1 MVFENSEWI
10 WLSDSAC
17 ETNEYGEFL
26 CEFVL
31 PASAEITLRICAK
44 SDYAAFLNGEFA
56 GFNQYPDFPDEKI
69 YDEYSLK
76 AKKGKNMLAVSALS
90 KNYSTS
96 SHMANGKG
104 IIFEVFSCEKEV
116 ACSSVRVLSRLSKTY
131 ASGELPYVTTQLGMS
146 FSYDFRKEDDWKTGN
161 VKGFSE
167 SVVCD
172 IKRNF
177 APRPVRKLDTS
188 NIVPF
193 ESLGKGLYGAKRE
206 YAGYLCF
213 DIESDSEKELT
224 VSYGE
229 HILDGSVRRKIH
241 NRDFSVKFILKK
253 GRNVFREYFLRF
265 GLRYL
270 QLSRTDVSVNFLGI
284 AEAVYPHEYKRYSG
298 KAVSCEIYDVA
309 IRTLDCCIHE
319 HYEDCPWREQAQY
332 AMDSRTQI
340 LCGYK
345 AFGETQMPAA
355 SLRAMAH
362 RLTSQKVLPIT
373 SPSDSELSIPSFSL
387 VYPLMLK
394 EYYDETGDK
403 KLLFDVFENTRAM
416 LEHYISVMSD
426 GLIPTLAEWNFFE
439 WEAGLDNSDEIFEQR
454 AQSDKYSLPVNAFAV
469 KALNSFAFICDTL
482 GYCSN
487 VGSRYREIAEGL
499 RERAHK
505 VFLADDGLFRT
516 YFEKGK
522 LEHLSEYSQVLAL
535 YSGIAEN
542 EERKKLLD
550 LITGENALV
559 PLTVSNYIFKYEV
572 LLEAGGYNEYI
583 KKDIEEKWG
592 YMLKRGATTFW
603 ETIKGAQD
611 FDGAGSLCHGWSAVP
626 VFVAWELEK
635 GEHKENEKKQNIAVG
650 GSGSGSVGGSYV
662 GRVVA
667 DRA

>member
-1 MVFENSEWI
+1 M
-10 WLSDSAC
+10 
-17 ETNEYGEFL
+17 
-26 CEFVL
+26 
-31 PASAEITLRICAK
+31 
-44 SDYAAFLNGEFA
+44 
-56 GFNQYPDFPDEKI
+56 
-69 YDEYSLK
+69 
-76 AKKGKNMLAVSALS
+76 KN
-90 KNYSTS
+90 K
-96 SHMANGKG
+96 
-104 IIFEVFSCEKEV
+104 
-116 ACSSVRVLSRLSKTY
+116 
-131 ASGELPYVTTQLGMS
+131 
-146 FSYDFRKEDDWKTGN
+146 
-161 VKGFSE
+161 
-167 SVVCD
+167 
-172 IKRNF
+172 
-177 APRPVRKLDTS
+177 
-188 NIVPF
+188 
-193 ESLGKGLYGAKRE
+193 
-206 YAGYLCF
+206 
-213 DIESDSEKELT
+213 
-224 VSYGE
+224 
-229 HILDGSVRRKIH
+229 
-241 NRDFSVKFILKK
+241 
-253 GRNVFREYFLRF
+253 
-265 GLRYL
+265 
-270 QLSRTDVSVNFLGI
+270 
-284 AEAVYPHEYKRYSG
+284 
-298 KAVSCEIYDVA
+298 
-309 IRTLDCCIHE
+309 
-319 HYEDCPWREQAQY
+319 
-332 AMDSRTQI
+332 
-340 LCGYK
+340 
-345 AFGETQMPAA
+345 
-355 SLRAMAH
+355 
-362 RLTSQKVLPIT
+362 
-373 SPSDSELSIPSFSL
+373 
-387 VYPLMLK
+387 
-394 EYYDETGDK
+394 
-403 KLLFDVFENTRAM
+403 
-416 LEHYISVMSD
+416 SD

-487 VGSRYREIAEGL
+487 VGSRYREIAEDL